1 MTEIRLV
8 ESIQENSFSII
19 MTLIIGICIICFF
32 FFRILKDKK
41 KIQKLMYKDPVM
53 DIWNLNYLIYQGEKK
68 IRAEKKRKYA
78 TVSINIAQFRS
89 YNLLYGWDMGEKLLE
104 YVCSLMNHAVD
115 ERKEIAARVQGDR
128 FVLLLEWEDR
138 EEFMERLHNLQ
149 NKIQKS
155 IFNLTEN
162 HMVVHMG
169 VYALGEEIENLK
181 VAINYSNQAL
191 GIIGNSSTCQIKVFD
206 LALEEKL
213 REIHQREK
221 MLEKMEIEDNF
232 IAYYQNKVDIRTN
245 EIIGGEA
252 LVRFL
257 DPMAEGV
264 VRAPGFFVP
273 YYEHTGKIVEIDFH
287 VMENVCKMLRRRLDE
302 GKKIVPISV
311 NFSRLH
317 FVKKGFPERFEELL
331 SKYDID
337 KSYIE
342 VEITETLMIE
352 EMMQQEMIKST
363 LDTLKQKG
371 IHLSIDDFGSGYSS
385 LGVFEKIPASI
396 IKLDRSFFLN
406 QQDRDRQI
414 KIMRGIVR
422 LGHELE
428 AQTVCE
434 GIETEED
441 IEIMKEIKTYIAQG
455 YYFSKPSPE
464 EEFERMLDEQ
474 EERRSNHF
482 FA

>member
-1 MTEIRLV
+1 MTEIRFM
-8 ESIQENSFSII
+8 ESIAEYSLSII
-19 MTLIIGICIICFF
+19 IILIIGICITGFF
-32 FFRILKDKK
+32 LFLILTDRK
-41 KIQKLMYKDPVM
+41 KIQTLMYKDPAM

-68 IRAEKKRKYA
+68 IKSDKKRNYA
-78 TVSINIAQFRS
+78 TVSANIAQFRS
-89 YNLLYGWDMGEKLLE
+89 YNLLYGWDMGEKLLS
-104 YVCSLMNHAVD
+104 YVCSLMNHAID
-115 ERKEIAARVQGDR
+115 EKREIASRVQGDR
-128 FVLLLEWEDR
+128 FVLFLEWEDW
-138 EEFMERLHNLQ
+138 EEFMKRLCNLQ

-162 HMVVHMG
+162 HMMIHFG
-169 VYALGEEIENLK
+169 VYALGEDTTNLK
-181 VAINYSNQAL
+181 TAINYSNQAL
-191 GIIGNSSTCQIKVFD
+191 GVIGSSNTSQIKIFD
-206 LALEEKL
+206 LSLEEKL

-221 MLEKMEIEDNF
+221 MLEKIEIKENF

-252 LVRFL
+252 LVRFV
-257 DPMAEGV
+257 DPMAKGL
-264 VRAPGFFVP
+264 VRPPGYFVP
-273 YYEHTGKIVEIDFH
+273 YYEHTGKIVEVDFH

-331 SKYDID
+331 AKYNID

-363 LDTLKQKG
+363 LDSLKQKG
-371 IHLSIDDFGSGYSS
+371 IYLSIDDFGSGYSS

-406 QQDRDRQI
+406 QEDRERQI
-414 KIMRGIVR
+414 KIMRSIVM

-434 GIETEED
+434 GIETEDD
-441 IEIMKEIKTYIAQG
+441 IAIMKEIQTYIAQG

-474 EERRSNHF
+474 EERRTKVC
-482 FA
+482 